1 MPYTRRAAPAILKL
15 LLTKA
20 NVYKVDAGVSQ
31 IFWIYSVHKFWTWV
45 HLSCNHTL
53 IGTASH
59 GVVKNEWQFAE
70 SDFECYL
77 QVCVWNNLE
86 MKKTKHRPIL
96 KASPILGKKDRTLI
110 LAADSITNTCISND
124 ATNCADIVSNFHCN
138 WNTQKLC
145 HLEKF
150 SNLVRSVGLD

>member
-31 IFWIYSVHKFWTWV
+31 IFWIYSVHKFWIRV
-45 HLSCNHTL
+45 DLSYNHTL

-86 MKKTKHRPIL
+86 MKKPKHRPIL
-96 KASPILGKKDRTLI
+96 KASPILAKKDRRLI
-110 LAADSITNTCISND
+110 LAADSIKFCVQQVQCQN
-124 ATNCADIVSNFHCN
+124 ATLRGFIPY
-138 WNTQKLC
+138 TI
-145 HLEKF
+145 F
-150 SNLVRSVGLD
+150 SWLTWKAQNRPD